1 MTFAEFNREFQ
12 KHFEDMSRDVN
23 RLYEVN
29 VDKDVLWNLYL
40 DSFPAGS
47 NKIFRKRREFDCSC
61 CRHFI
66 RTFGNVVTIKNG
78 VLTTVWDFNTG
89 DDVYQPVVDTLS
101 AFIKAHDVTDVYY
114 NNLRRIGTPV
124 NYEQCEDGTIM
135 TWEHFHIDLPS
146 KFIARSDISAGDFKG
161 RHRDI
166 RNVFKRSLD
175 EISIDALDTVLELI
189 ASNSLYRGEE
199 WKVPLTDFRA
209 YKVAYDKLPYDIIHN
224 NARELYAWEK
234 SEDIGATI
242 GKIRN
247 HSIGVLLIDISEG
260 MNLEQAVRRYE
271 RIVAPSNY
279 KRPKAIF
286 TQKMLEEAQKK
297 VLELGY
303 MDSLPRRHATLNDI
317 SVNNI
322 LFCNR
327 DVLNKVQGG
336 DVFTDMMSDVKK
348 KHTNFDR
355 VEEISFDKFVKDILP
370 TAREIEVYLE
380 NKHSKNMVSLIAPQ
394 NLEAPSMFKWN
405 NNFGWA
411 YSGNVTDSLKE
422 NVKAAGGKV
431 NGQLRFSIQWNDGD
445 DWNPNDF
452 DAHCVHSSDHRVLFN
467 PMVFDRD
474 IHTSGH
480 IFFADKVDY
489 VTGGNLDVDIQHP
502 GRNQVAVENIIWPR
516 NCRMQKGNYEFFV
529 RNYKHNGG
537 RSGFKAEIEFDGQI
551 HSFEYPN
558 ELREKE
564 TVRVA
569 TVHRDKDG
577 RFSIT
582 ELLNGTQTSREI
594 WNLQT
599 NNFIP
604 VSVMMYS
611 PNYWDEQEG
620 NGHRHRFFML
630 KGCRNPEE
638 PNGFYNEFLKNDLM
652 AHKRVFEALGGR
664 MKVAN
669 TDDQLSG
676 IGFST
681 TKRDEVVVRVTGT
694 AIKRVMKVKF

>member
-1 MTFAEFNREFQ
+1 MTFVEFIKVFQ
-12 KHFEDMSRDVN
+12 EHFEEMTRDAG

-29 VDKDVLWNLYL
+29 VDKDILWNLYL
-40 DSFPAGS
+40 DSFPEGT
-47 NKIFRKRREFDCSC
+47 NNIFRKRREYDCSC

-66 RTFGNVVTIKNG
+66 KTFGNVVTIKDG
-78 VLTTVWDFNTG
+78 VMTTVWDFATG
-89 DDVYQPVVDTLS
+89 DEVFQEVVNALS
-101 AFIKAHDVTDVYY
+101 NYVGSYPVTDVYY
-114 NNLRRIGTPV
+114 AELNRIGTPK
-124 NYEQCEDGTIM
+124 NYEHCEDGTIIE
-135 TWEHFHIDLPS
+135 WNHFNITLPD
-146 KFIARSDISAGDFKG
+146 KFVTRGHGSAGEFKG
-161 RHRDI
+161 KHRDI

-189 ASNSLYRGEE
+189 NNNSLYRGEE
-199 WKVPLTDFRA
+199 WKVPLMSFRE
-209 YKVAYDKLPYDIIHN
+209 YKVAYDKIPFDGV
-224 NARELYAWEK
+224 RELYAWEK
-234 SEDIGATI
+234 SEGIGATI

-260 MNLEQAVRRYE
+260 MDLEQAVRRYE
-271 RIVAPSNY
+271 KIVAPSNY

-336 DVFTDMMSDVKK
+336 DVFADMMSDVKK
-348 KHTNFDR
+348 KPVNFDR
-355 VEEISFDKFVKDILP
+355 VEEVSFEKFVNDILP
-370 TAREIEVYLE
+370 TAREVEVYLE
-380 NKHSKNMVSLIAPQ
+380 NKHSRNMVSLIAPK
-394 NLEAPSMFKWN
+394 NPNAPSMFKWN

-411 YSGNVTDSLKE
+411 YSGNATDSLKE

-431 NGQLRFSIQWNDGD
+431 DGQLRFSIQWNDGD

-452 DAHCVHSSDHRVLFN
+452 DAHCVHSSGRRPIENQMIFK
-467 PMVFDRD
+467 RD
-474 IHTSGH
+474 MHGSGH
-480 IFFADKVDY
+480 IFFAAKYDY
-489 VTGGNLDVDIQHP
+489 FTGGELDVDIQHP
-502 GRNQVAVENIIWPR
+502 THTQVAVENIVWPWG
-516 NCRMQKGNYEFFV
+516 CDIKEGNYDFFV
-529 RNYKHNGG
+529 RNYAHRGG
-537 RSGFKAEIEFDGQI
+537 RSGFKAEIEFNGQI
-551 HSFEYPN
+551 YSFDYPH
-558 ELREKE
+558 ELRDKE

-569 TVHRDKDG
+569 TVHRDANG
-577 RFSIT
+577 NFSIT

-611 PNYWDEQEG
+611 PNYWDKQEG
-620 NGHRHRFFML
+620 IGHRHCFFML
-630 KGCRNPEE
+630 KDCRNPEE
-638 PNGFYNEFLKNDLM
+638 PNGFYNEFLNNDLM

-664 MKVAN
+664 MKVEDTA
-669 TDDQLSG
+669 DQLSG

-694 AIKRVMKVKF
+694 AIKQVMKIKF

>member
-29 VDKDVLWNLYL
+29 VDKDILWNLYL
-40 DSFPAGS
+40 DSFPEGT
-47 NKIFRKRREFDCSC
+47 NNIFRQRREFDCSC

-66 RTFGNVVTIKNG
+66 KTFGNVVTIKNG
-78 VLTTVWDFNTG
+78 ILTTVWDFNTG
-89 DDVYQPVVDTLS
+89 DPVYQPVVDALAAYIRS
-101 AFIKAHDVTDVYY
+101 YPVTDVYY
-114 NNLRRIGTPV
+114 TNMPRIGVPS

-135 TWEHFHIDLPS
+135 TWNHFNITLPA
-146 KFIARSDISAGDFKG
+146 KFINRSNLSAGEFKG
-161 RHRDI
+161 NHRDI

-175 EISIDALDTVLELI
+175 EIDIDALDTVLELI

-199 WKVPLTDFRA
+199 WKIPLTEFRK
-209 YKVAYDKLPYDIIHN
+209 YKVEYDDICSD

-234 SEDIGATI
+234 SETVGVAI

-247 HSIGVLLIDISEG
+247 HSIGVLLMDISEG

-271 RIVAPSNY
+271 KIVAPTNY

-327 DVLNKVQGG
+327 NVLNKVRGG
-336 DVFTDMMSDVKK
+336 DVFADMLSGVKK
-348 KHTNFDR
+348 KAANFER
-355 VEEISFDKFVKDILP
+355 IEEVSFVKFVKDILP
-370 TAREIEVYLE
+370 TAREIEVYFE
-380 NKHSKNMVSLIAPQ
+380 NRHANNMVSLIAPK
-394 NLEAPSMFKWN
+394 NAEAPSMFKWN

-431 NGQLRFSIQWNDGD
+431 DGKLRFSIQWNDGS
-445 DWNPNDF
+445 DWNNDDF
-452 DAHCVHSSDHRVLFN
+452 DAHCVYHSVKRPVAE
-467 PMVFDRD
+467 PMVFKRD
-474 IHTSGH
+474 IHMAGH
-480 IFFADKVDY
+480 IFFAHKFDF
-489 VTGGNLDVDIQHP
+489 VTGGELDVDIMQP
-502 GRNQVAVENIIWPR
+502 RNGQVAVENIIWPHHTT
-516 NCRMQKGNYEFFV
+516 MPEGDYDFFV
-529 RNYKHNGG
+529 RNYAHRSG

-551 HSFEYPN
+551 YSFEYPR
-558 ELREKE
+558 ELDMKQ

-569 TVHRDKDG
+569 TVHLDKDG
-577 RFSIT
+577 KFTIINH
-582 ELLNGTQTSREI
+582 LNASQQSREI
-594 WNLQT
+594 WNIQT
-599 NNFIP
+599 NNYIP
-604 VSVMMYS
+604 VSVVMYS
-611 PNYWDEQEG
+611 PNYWDDQEG
-620 NGHRHRFFML
+620 IGHRHCFFML
-630 KGCRNPEE
+630 KDCRNPEE
-638 PNGFYNEFLKNDLM
+638 PNGFYNEFLNNDLM

-664 MKVAN
+664 MKVEKS
-669 TDDQLSG
+669 DDQLSG

-681 TKRDEVVVRVTGT
+681 TKRDEVVVRVTGAT
-694 AIKRVMKVKF
+694 KRIMKVKF

>member
-1 MTFAEFNREFQ
+1 MTFVEFKKEFQ
-12 KHFEDMSRDVN
+12 KHFEDMSRDTK

-61 CRHFI
+61 CRNFI

-209 YKVAYDKLPYDIIHN
+209 YKVAYDKIPYDIIHN

-234 SEDIGATI
+234 SEGIGATI

-271 RIVAPSNY
+271 KIVAPSNY

-303 MDSLPRRHATLNDI
+303 MDSLLRRHATLNDI

-327 DVLNKVQGG
+327 DVLNTVQGG
-336 DVFTDMMSDVKK
+336 DVFADMMSDVKK
-348 KHTNFDR
+348 KAVNFDR
-355 VEEISFDKFVKDILP
+355 IEEVSFDKFVRDILP
-370 TAREIEVYLE
+370 TAREVEVYLE
-380 NKHSKNMVSLIAPQ
+380 NKHTKNMVSLIAPQ
-394 NLEAPSMFKWN
+394 NFEAPSMFKWN

-431 NGQLRFSIQWNDGD
+431 DGQLRFSIQWNDSD

-452 DAHCVHSSDHRVLFN
+452 DAHCVHRSSTR
-467 PMVFDRD
+467 PMNDENVFKRD
-474 IHTSGH
+474 MYASGH
-480 IFFADKVDY
+480 IFFASRYDY
-489 VTGGNLDVDIQHP
+489 YTGGELDVDIRRP
-502 GRNQVAVENIIWPR
+502 GRDQVAVENIIWPWGSA
-516 NCRMQKGNYEFFV
+516 MKDGDYEFFV
-529 RNYKHNGG
+529 RNYAHNGG
-537 RSGFKAEIEFDGQI
+537 RSGFKAEIEFDGQV

-577 RFSIT
+577 RFGIT

-594 WNLQT
+594 WNLKT

-620 NGHRHRFFML
+620 NGHRHCFFML

-652 AHKRVFEALGGR
+652 EHKRVFEALGGR
-664 MKVAN
+664 MKVTN

>member
-1 MTFAEFNREFQ
+1 MTFVEFNKVFQ
-12 KHFEDMSRDVN
+12 KHFEDMSRDAK

-47 NKIFRKRREFDCSC
+47 NKIFRKRREHDCSC

-66 RTFGNVVTIKNG
+66 KQFGNVVTIKNG
-78 VLTTVWDFNTG
+78 VVTTVWDFNTG
-89 DDVYQPVVDTLS
+89 DEVYQPVVDALS

-114 NNLRRIGTPV
+114 TNTSRIGVPM
-124 NYEQCEDGTIM
+124 NYEHCEDGSIL
-135 TWEHFHIDLPS
+135 TWDHFSVDLPNAFVS
-146 KFIARSDISAGDFKG
+146 RSDISAGEFKG
-161 RHRDI
+161 KHRDI

-189 ASNSLYRGEE
+189 THNSLYRGEE
-199 WKVPLTDFRA
+199 WKAPLTDFRA
-209 YKVAYDKLPYDIIHN
+209 YKVTYDEITCD

-234 SEDIGATI
+234 SEGVGAAI

-260 MNLEQAVRRYE
+260 MDLEQAVRRYE
-271 RIVAPSNY
+271 NIVAPSNY

-286 TQKMLEEAQKK
+286 TKKMLEEAQKK

-303 MDSLPRRHATLNDI
+303 MESLPRRHATLNDI

-336 DVFTDMMSDVKK
+336 NVFADMMSDVKK
-348 KHTNFDR
+348 KAVNFDR
-355 VEEISFDKFVKDILP
+355 VEEVSFDKFVKDILP
-370 TAREIEVYLE
+370 TAREVEVYLE
-380 NKHSKNMVSLIAPQ
+380 NKHAKNMVSLIAPQ
-394 NLEAPSMFKWN
+394 NSEAPSMFKWN

-411 YSGNVTDSLKE
+411 YSGNMTDSLKE

-431 NGQLRFSIQWNDGD
+431 DGQLRFSIQWNDGD

-452 DAHCVHSSDHRVLFN
+452 DAHCVHRSRTR
-467 PMVFDRD
+467 PMNDENVFKRD
-474 IHTSGH
+474 MYASGH
-480 IFFADKVDY
+480 IFFASRYDY
-489 VTGGNLDVDIQHP
+489 YTGGELDVDIRRP
-502 GRNQVAVENIIWPR
+502 GRDQVAVENIIWPWGSA
-516 NCRMQKGNYEFFV
+516 MKEGDYEFFV
-529 RNYKHNGG
+529 RNYAHNGG
-537 RSGFKAEIEFDGQI
+537 RSGFKAEIEFDGRV

-582 ELLNGTQTSREI
+582 ERLNGTQTSREI
-594 WNLQT
+594 WNLKT
-599 NNFIP
+599 NDFIP

-620 NGHRHRFFML
+620 IGHRHCFFML

-664 MKVAN
+664 MKVAD
-669 TDDQLSG
+669 TADQLSG

-694 AIKRVMKVKF
+694 ALKRVMKIKF

>member
-1 MTFAEFNREFQ
+1 MTFVEFRKAFQ
-12 KHFEDMSRDVN
+12 KHFEDMSRGVN

-29 VDKDVLWNLYL
+29 VDKDILWNLYL
-40 DSFPAGS
+40 DSFPTGS
-47 NKIFRKRREFDCSC
+47 NNIFRKRREFDCSC

-66 RTFGNVVTIKNG
+66 KTFGNVVTIKNG

-89 DDVYQPVVDTLS
+89 DEVYQPVIDALS
-101 AFIKAHDVTDVYY
+101 AFIKAYDVTDVYY
-114 NNLRRIGTPV
+114 TNTGRIGVPM
-124 NYEQCEDGTIM
+124 NYEHCEDGSIL
-135 TWEHFHIDLPS
+135 TWDHFCVDLPGT
-146 KFIARSDISAGDFKG
+146 FVTRSDRSAGEFKAK
-161 RHRDI
+161 HRDI

-175 EISIDALDTVLELI
+175 EISLDALDTVLELI
-189 ASNSLYRGEE
+189 TSNSLYRGEE
-199 WKVPLTDFRA
+199 WKAPLTEFRA
-209 YKVAYDKLPYDIIHN
+209 YKVEYDKIPYDIIHN

-234 SEDIGATI
+234 SEGVGATI

-260 MNLEQAVRRYE
+260 MDLDQAVRRYE
-271 RIVAPSNY
+271 KIVAPSNY

-317 SVNNI
+317 SINNI

-336 DVFTDMMSDVKK
+336 DVFADMMSDATKK
-348 KHTNFDR
+348 AVNFDR
-355 VEEISFDKFVKDILP
+355 VEEISFDKFVSDILP

-394 NLEAPSMFKWN
+394 NAEAPSMFKWN

-422 NVKAAGGKV
+422 NVKAAGGKID
-431 NGQLRFSIQWNDGD
+431 GQLRFSIQWNDGD
-445 DWNPNDF
+445 DRNPNDF
-452 DAHCVHSSDHRVLFN
+452 DAHCVHRSNNRPYPN
-467 PMVFDRD
+467 PMVYDRD
-474 IHTSGH
+474 LHTSGH
-480 IFFADKVDY
+480 IFFANKFDY
-489 VTGGNLDVDIQHP
+489 VTGGELDVDIQRP
-502 GRNQVAVENIIWPR
+502 RAGQIAVENIVWVGGR
-516 NCRMQKGNYEFFV
+516 KMLAGDYDFFV
-529 RNYKHNGG
+529 RNYAHRGG

-551 HSFEYPN
+551 HSFDYPH
-558 ELREKE
+558 ELRDKE

-569 TVHRDKDG
+569 TVHYDNDG
-577 RFSIT
+577 HASIT
-582 ELLNGTQTSREI
+582 NILDGTQTSREI

-604 VSVMMYS
+604 VSVIMYS

-620 NGHRHRFFML
+620 IGHRHCFFML
-630 KGCRNPEE
+630 KDCHNPEE
-638 PNGFYNEFLKNDLM
+638 PNGFYNEFLNNDLM

-664 MKVAN
+664 MKV
-669 TDDQLSG
+669 TDTADQLSG
-676 IGFST
+676 VGFST
-681 TKRDEVVVRVTGT
+681 TKRDEVVVRVTGNS
-694 AIKRVMKVKF
+694 IKRVMKVKF